1 MYSFIYL
8 FLALSLSEFISGR
21 ERPSEKDIYR
31 VFRFCGHNHLL
42 SFSFAFVCFAFLPS
56 FLSVNRIFSTLVY

>member
-1 MYSFIYL
+1 MYFFIYL
-8 FLALSLSEFISGR
+8 FLALLLSEFTSGL

-42 SFSFAFVCFAFLPS
+42 SFVFVSFAFLPS
-56 FLSVNRIFSTLVY
+56 FLCSVNGIFSTLVY

>member
-1 MYSFIYL
+1 MYFFIYL
-8 FLALSLSEFISGR
+8 FLALSLSEFISGP

-42 SFSFAFVCFAFLPS
+42 SFAFVCFAFLPS
-56 FLSVNRIFSTLVY
+56 FLSVNGIFSTLVY